1 VVISRCFSH
10 HAYNQPP
17 FTTGNRS
24 FAYSRKQSAKA
35 VFLSAKAL
43 PTVSP
48 RGCRQRS
55 VGKELVG
62 NDFFADS
69 HVSSCRQSLCRQP
82 AVQSANADG
91 AVNPDRGFADS
102 PDLRLSAKTLPTA
115 AQWLSAKPLPT
126 AVGQGCR
133 QSFGHFADCPVI
145 LSAKLESV
153 VRETQL
159 CRLFPVGKAGNQFFF
174 SIFFPHFSCILTT
187 FKPHIAYTSH
197 LNTVIHNN
205 ITETAHLTIKF
216 SFHMNPYIKVPKYN
230 DTCPKRIHTSPTC
243 T

>member
-1 VVISRCFSH
+1 MQSQLCVYIYDREREVAFRLLQRFVT
-10 HAYNQPP
+10 N
-17 FTTGNRS
+17 TTGNRS

-115 AQWLSAKPLPT
+115 AQWLSASLCRQPSVRAVGKALVILPT
-126 AVGQGCR
+126 A
-133 QSFGHFADCPVI
+133 
-145 LSAKLESV
+145 L
-153 VRETQL
+153 
-159 CRLFPVGKAGNQFFF
+159 
-174 SIFFPHFSCILTT
+174 
-187 FKPHIAYTSH
+187 
-197 LNTVIHNN
+197 
-205 ITETAHLTIKF
+205 
-216 SFHMNPYIKVPKYN
+216 
-230 DTCPKRIHTSPTC
+230 
-243 T
+243 